1 MNSLSNEGKVASG
14 LGSGVALVWLWNDL
28 LGGASRAFLGFD
40 LPPVP
45 AEVAV
50 CIAPVI
56 VAWLNRGAAA

>member
-14 LGSGVALVWLWNDL
+14 LGSGVVLVWLWNDL
-28 LGGASRAFLGFD
+28 LAAASRTLLGFD
-40 LPPVP
+40 LPPTP

-56 VAWLNRGAAA
+56 VAWLNREIAA